1 MNTENFEKHYDVF
14 HSFLVENADYEG
26 YFELPKIKTT
36 NIIPEKLVTFSKAMA
51 RTWNDFDCWVMF
63 YEHDVKF
70 ERLWHNPKQYL
81 AKLKRFK
88 GIISPDFSL
97 YRNMPLCM
105 QMWNTYRGRAIAV
118 WLQNNGAEIIPNVRF
133 NDERTYEF
141 CFDGIEKFKTVAVG
155 THGCIKNRIDKDYF
169 KDGLAEM
176 VKRLS
181 PKTIIV
187 YGSVPDDIF
196 KKYRDMGI
204 NILPFESEFSKSRKQ
219 VTA

>member
-1 MNTENFEKHYDVF
+1 MTDVQFNNNYDVF
-14 HSFLVENADYEG
+14 HSFLVEKADYDG
-26 YFELPKIKTT
+26 YFELPKIRTSSQLPDRV
-36 NIIPEKLVTFSKAMA
+36 ITFSKAMA

-63 YEHDVKF
+63 YEHDVNF

-81 AKLKRFK
+81 AKLKKFK

-118 WLQNNGAEIIPNVRF
+118 WLQNNGVEIIPNVRF

-176 VKRLS
+176 VRRLS
-181 PKTIIV
+181 PRTIIV
-187 YGSVPDDIF
+187 YGAAPDDIF
-196 KKYRDMGI
+196 KKYRDASI
-204 NILPFESEFSKSRKQ
+204 NIMPFESEFSKSRKQ

>member
-1 MNTENFEKHYDVF
+1 MTDVQFNNNYDVF
-14 HSFLVENADYEG
+14 HSFLVEKADYDG
-26 YFELPKIKTT
+26 YFELPKIRTSSQLPDRV
-36 NIIPEKLVTFSKAMA
+36 ITFSKAMA

-63 YEHDVKF
+63 YEHDVNF
-70 ERLWHNPKQYL
+70 ERLWHNHKQYL
-81 AKLKRFK
+81 AKLKKFK

-118 WLQNNGAEIIPNVRF
+118 WLQNNGVEIIPNVRF

-176 VKRLS
+176 VRRLS
-181 PKTIIV
+181 PRTIIV
-187 YGSVPDDIF
+187 YGAAPDDIF
-196 KKYRDMGI
+196 KKYRDASI
-204 NILPFESEFSKSRKQ
+204 NIMPFESEFSKSRKQ